1 MNRFMRRYPSPS
13 LIVSI
18 IALVI
23 ALGGAGYSATGGNFI
38 LGVNSNTAA
47 TQTGLVSNR
56 NGRALAIQNT
66 NTGAAATALSLAVA
80 AGHPPFVTNSTTK
93 VPNLNA
99 DRLDGLDSTQLTR
112 RRTLPFT
119 IGGGAITAPIAV
131 PANQLVYLMGAATGP
146 TTPGVGM
153 VTMFRFPGDGIMW
166 TGLHHNGGDAFI
178 TTNISGGTGTRIMG
192 LDLAGELWVEVSG
205 PDAIRLNNTGA
216 DARTG
221 VLTFL
226 W

>member
-13 LIVSI
+13 LVVSI
-18 IALVI
+18 VALVI

-80 AGHPPFVTNSTTK
+80 AGHPPFVTNSNVR

-99 DRLDGLDSTQLTR
+99 DRLDGLDSTHFP
-112 RRTLPFT
+112 RRTVISFNLAA
-119 IGGGAITAPIAV
+119 GAVSAPIIV
-131 PANQLVYLMGAATGP
+131 PPSRPVFVMGVTTTFNFQGAGHATLLRTGS
-146 TTPGVGM
+146 
-153 VTMFRFPGDGIMW
+153 FIMW
-166 TGLHHNGGDAFI
+166 TGLESMPTATTASGYSFAAGGHIVYIDYSDQVDIEVNGADTIRIHNGS
-178 TTNISGGTGTRIMG
+178 TVQQTGTVTLI
-192 LDLAGELWVEVSG
+192 W
-205 PDAIRLNNTGA
+205 
-216 DARTG
+216 
-221 VLTFL
+221 
-226 W
+226 